1 MKQNKV
7 LDAKHL
13 KGTKMKASTANRAAD
28 RAGNAAFTLIELLV
42 VIAIIAIL
50 AAILLPVLNAAKV
63 RAESIQCLNDKKE
76 LATACAMYPDD
87 WNNYMIPNAPL
98 GPLASYGWCDSAS
111 GENWTGSAENT
122 NLLNYTT
129 NCLADYLSKQVKVY
143 TCPGDTIPSQN
154 GARIRS
160 ISMNAQVVGGLMN
173 LPNAANYMS
182 SSSVLNTLYAYDPNW
197 PLYGKT
203 SQLMGIKPVDIWIF
217 CDESMCSLNDGYMQ
231 TKLAAPAGF
240 PDEPA
245 NYHGRINCFT
255 FQDGHAE
262 EHKWRG
268 TLMNT
273 PYGFNIT
280 GHYWNG
286 STFSG
291 SASGVSGEDP
301 DWNWLKQ
308 HTAAQSD
315 LP

>member
-1 MKQNKV
+1 MKQTKV
-7 LDAKHL
+7 FDAKHL
-13 KGTKMKASTANRAAD
+13 KGKKKKVSARNRAANRA
-28 RAGNAAFTLIELLV
+28 GNPAFTLIELLV

-63 RAESIQCLNDKKE
+63 RAEAIQCLNNKKE

-98 GPLASYGWCDSAS
+98 GPLAGYGWCDSSS
-111 GENWTGSAENT
+111 GENWTGSPENT
-122 NLLNYTT
+122 NLLTYTT
-129 NCLADYLSKQVKVY
+129 NCLADYVTKQVKVY
-143 TCPGDTIPSQN
+143 ACPGDNISSQN

-160 ISMNAQVVGGLMN
+160 ISMNANVIGGLMN
-173 LPNAANYMS
+173 LPNGANYMS
-182 SSSVLNTLYAYDPNW
+182 SSSPLNTFYMYDQNW

-217 CDESMCSLNDGYMQ
+217 CDESMCSLNDGYLQ
-231 TKLAAPAGF
+231 VSLSTPDF

-245 NYHGRINCFT
+245 NYHGRMNCFS

-286 STFSG
+286 AQFNSTSLVDG
-291 SASGVSGEDP
+291 GEDP
-301 DWNWLKQ
+301 DWNWLKL
-308 HTAAQSD
+308 HTAARSD